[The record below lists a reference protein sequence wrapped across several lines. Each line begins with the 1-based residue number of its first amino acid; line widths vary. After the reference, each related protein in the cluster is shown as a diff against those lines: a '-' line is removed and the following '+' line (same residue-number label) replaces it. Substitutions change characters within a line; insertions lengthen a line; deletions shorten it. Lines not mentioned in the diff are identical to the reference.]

1 VKTASIAKLLQDRG
15 PFASVYVDVSRGME
29 DGHRVVELAAREA
42 CDLLLEQGAPSSVG
56 DEIRALLT
64 ANLHLE
70 APVSRAIVATER
82 GVLLDEVSRARTAQ
96 ATATWAPL
104 PDLGAWITDE
114 DTRVPFLLALADHEG
129 GQVSVYRSSR
139 HSADITESV
148 GSPDVHEHKFGGG
161 GWSHLRYQHV
171 TENVWM
177 RNATEVAAE
186 IQRHAGRG
194 IEMIILAGDPHS
206 RAQVLEALG
215 DDVRPELVQLES
227 GSRAADGGDEALFH
241 EVDAVL
247 TRHVTA
253 TKLADVH
260 ALRDRLGKGE
270 SVAIGIADIA
280 DALVRGQVDR
290 LLIDVDRSREFSVEP
305 SHHPGLSFGAVK
317 DLPESIRADL
327 ALIAGAAVT
336 AADVNVTRARTM
348 NGAPAAALLRWHQ
361 PAEGTRA

>member
-1 VKTASIAKLLQDRG
+1 VKTNSIAQLLEDPG
-15 PFASVYVDVSRGME
+15 PFASVYVDVSRDME
-29 DGHRVVELAAREA
+29 DGNRVVELAARAA
-42 CDLLLEQGAPSSVG
+42 CDSLLEQGAPSSVC
-56 DEIRALLT
+56 DEIRDVLT
-64 ANLHLE
+64 TSLHVE
-70 APVSRAIVATER
+70 APASRAVVATDR
-82 GVLLDEVSRARTAQ
+82 GVVLDQVSRARTVH

-114 DTRVPFLLALADHEG
+114 DTRVPFLLALVDHEG

-139 HSADITESV
+139 HAADVTESV
-148 GSPDVHEHKFGGG
+148 GSPDVHEHKFHGG
-161 GWSHLRYQHV
+161 GWAHLRYQHV
-171 TENVWM
+171 AENAWM

-186 IQRHAGRG
+186 IERHARRG
-194 IEMIILAGDPHS
+194 IEMIILAGDPQS
-206 RAQVLEALG
+206 RSQVTEALG
-215 DDVRPELVQLES
+215 DVRAEVVQLES
-227 GSRAADGGDEALFH
+227 GSRAADGGDDALFS

-260 ALRDRLGKGE
+260 ALQDRLGKGE
-270 SVAIGIADIA
+270 AVAIGIADVV

-290 LLIDVDRSREFSVEP
+290 LLIDVDRAREFRVEP
-305 SHHPGLSFGAVK
+305 PHHPGLSFGAVT
-317 DLPESIRADL
+317 DLPESIPADL

-348 NGAPAAALLRWHQ
+348 AGAPVAALLRWHQ

>member
-1 VKTASIAKLLQDRG
+1 MKTESIARLLDDPG
-15 PFASVYVDVSRGME
+15 PFASVYVDVSRDVE

-42 CDLLLEQGAPSSVG
+42 CDSLLAQGAPSGVC
-56 DEIRALLT
+56 DEIRDLLT

-82 GVLLDEVSRARTAQ
+82 GVLLDEVSRSRTAT
-96 ATATWAPL
+96 ATATWAAL
-104 PDLGAWITDE
+104 PDLGGWITDE
-114 DTRVPFLLALADHEG
+114 DTRVPFLLALVDHEG

-139 HSADITESV
+139 HSADVTESV

-161 GWSHLRYQHV
+161 GWSHLRFQHV
-171 TENVWM
+171 TENVWK

-186 IQRHAGRG
+186 IERHARRG

-206 RAQVLEALG
+206 RGQVLDALG
-215 DDVRPELVQLES
+215 DDVRPELVSLES
-227 GSRAADGGDEALFH
+227 GGRAADGGDEAMFR

-247 TRHVTA
+247 VRHVTA

-260 ALRDRLGKGE
+260 ALRDRLGRGE

-305 SHHPGLSFGAVK
+305 SSHPGLSFGAVK
-317 DLPESIRADL
+317 DLPQSIPADL

-336 AADVNVTRARTM
+336 AADVVVTRARTM
-348 NGAPAAALLRWHQ
+348 GGAPAAALLRWHQ